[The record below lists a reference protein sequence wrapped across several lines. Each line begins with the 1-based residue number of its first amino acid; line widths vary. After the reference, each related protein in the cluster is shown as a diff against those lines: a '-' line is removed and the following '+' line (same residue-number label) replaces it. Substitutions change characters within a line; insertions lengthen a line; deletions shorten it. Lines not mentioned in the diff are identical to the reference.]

1 MSSGILK
8 DRLENEEVNRLG
20 GSANLGCVDL
30 NPTRAPGPATVALRR
45 KHCFGSSQASPIR
58 MHHRNSCAVHVTS
71 GSEKHCA
78 GSKPCSRIP
87 HDCPKTLSATCKSAR

>member
-8 DRLENEEVNRLG
+8 ERPENEGVNRCG

-30 NPTRAPGPATVALRR
+30 NPTTEPAPATVALRR
-45 KHCFGSSQASPIR
+45 KHCFGWNQTSPMR
-58 MHHRNSCAVHVTS
+58 MQHRNSCAVHVTS
-71 GSEKHCA
+71 GSEKHCV

-87 HDCPKTLSATCKSAR
+87 H

>member
-30 NPTRAPGPATVALRR
+30 NPNKSTRPRCCRAPAQALFWLEPDLANEDAPSKLLRGSRDERQREALRWVETLF
-45 KHCFGSSQASPIR
+45 KDNH
-58 MHHRNSCAVHVTS
+58 MTV
-71 GSEKHCA
+71 
-78 GSKPCSRIP
+78 
-87 HDCPKTLSATCKSAR
+87 PKL